1 MKTTTYLLA
10 FIALSCSAFTS
21 CSSDDNT
28 PVKEIEEQKNEVTI
42 ISSTA
47 TYLNTSEG
55 KGNYLISLSSLD
67 QRFTL
72 EIISDIVKDED
83 LLDIDLKSN
92 KYVFSN
98 TKALYTIHTNS
109 SVVDKENTFTLSS
122 GELEINQGNNS
133 SYTIKGS
140 LTDNQNLTYHIN
152 YTAVMDIQPKYDV
165 EYEIQNGWYWGDD
178 IYQSPGLGEYMTYFT
193 QGQANSY
200 GELKGDGYHI
210 ALSFFDQMAPKAWEA
225 QIPNKTFKAA
235 SKRATGT
242 FQVASQEDIDNGV
255 SNYAF
260 AYFQR
265 NDSKK
270 NIEEELLINDGTIKV
285 LEHLSGQE
293 IRFNLQ
299 LENGTRHLGKYQGK
313 VIQGDQY
320 TVSKLKA
327 DKQVG
332 ALNYGY
338 LEYKGKSPIPGKE
351 NNRWNIYLYNKGL
364 TAYPQYYWATEGS
377 GEMLRVTIYT
387 PLDDTK
393 DIPTGQ
399 YKLGQEIAGNAG
411 QGGGTEAGLDWGTWY
426 FDIEDGDFKSYAPTR
441 TGTVIIK
448 KQGDNYTVELNAID
462 DRDNNITAS
471 YTGALPFVDH
481 NPNTKSI
488 KNTTDKKQKT
498 TKSYNKGKLYDWA
511 KSLKSNK

>member
-1 MKTTTYLLA
+1 MKRTTYLLA
-10 FIALSCSAFTS
+10 LIALSFSALTS

-28 PVKEIEEQKNEVTI
+28 PVKEIEEEKNEVTI
-42 ISSTA
+42 ISCAA
-47 TYLNTSEG
+47 TYLNTLEG
-55 KGNYLISLSSLD
+55 KGNYLISLSSSD
-67 QRFTL
+67 QTFTL
-72 EIISDIVKDED
+72 EVISDMVEDEN

-92 KYVFSN
+92 KYVVSDAK
-98 TKALYTIHTNS
+98 TLYTIATKS
-109 SVVDKENTFTLSS
+109 TIVSKENSFTLSL
-122 GELEINQGNNS
+122 GELEINQNNS

-152 YTAVMDIQPKYDV
+152 YTGVIDIQPKYDV

-178 IYQSPGLGEYMTYFT
+178 IYESPGLGEYMTYFT
-193 QGQANSY
+193 QGEANSY
-200 GELKGDGYHI
+200 GELSGDGHHI

-235 SKRATGT
+235 SKRAIGT

-270 NIEEELLINDGTIKV
+270 DIEEELLIKDGTIKV

-293 IRFNLQ
+293 IRFNLL
-299 LENGTRHLGKYQGK
+299 LEDGTRHLGKYQGK
-313 VIQGDQY
+313 VKQGDEY
-320 TVSKLKA
+320 TVSTLKS

-338 LEYKGKSPIPGKE
+338 LEYKGKSPITGKE

-377 GEMLRVTIYT
+377 GEMMRVTIYT
-387 PLDDTK
+387 PLDNTQ

-399 YKLGQEIAGNAG
+399 YKLGEEIAGNAG
-411 QGGGTEAGLDWGTWY
+411 EGGGTEAGLDWGTWY
-426 FDIEDGDFKSYAPTR
+426 FDMNDGDYKNSAPTR
-441 TGTVIIK
+441 TGTVTIK
-448 KQGDNYTVELNAID
+448 KQGDNYTVEVNAID
-462 DRDNNITAS
+462 DRENNITAS
-471 YTGALPFVDH
+471 YTGALPLVD
-481 NPNTKSI
+481 NSPKTKDA
-488 KNTTDKKQKT
+488 TDKKQKNI
-498 TKSYNKGKLYDWA
+498 KSYNKGKLYNWA
-511 KSLKSNK
+511 KSFKTQK